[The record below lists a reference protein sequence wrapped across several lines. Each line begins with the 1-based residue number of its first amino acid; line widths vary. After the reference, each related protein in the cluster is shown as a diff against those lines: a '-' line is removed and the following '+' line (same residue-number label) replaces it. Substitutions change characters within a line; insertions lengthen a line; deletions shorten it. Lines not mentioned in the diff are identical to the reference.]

1 MHSCHIEVIS
11 RSKDIIKI
19 AKEFPRLTRESMVRQ
34 KGKQQLEQSCSAAV
48 TTVKNYTD
56 KSYIDNIKRKE
67 KTKNKG
73 TEKIKILKTTFEK
86 EDPYLVYSFNDGS
99 DED

>member
-1 MHSCHIEVIS
+1 MHSCHIEVI
-11 RSKDIIKI
+11 RHSKDIIRI

-34 KGKQQLEQSCSAAV
+34 KGQQQLEQSCSAAV

-67 KTKNKG
+67 KA
-73 TEKIKILKTTFEK
+73 LKR
-86 EDPYLVYSFNDGS
+86 
-99 DED
+99 